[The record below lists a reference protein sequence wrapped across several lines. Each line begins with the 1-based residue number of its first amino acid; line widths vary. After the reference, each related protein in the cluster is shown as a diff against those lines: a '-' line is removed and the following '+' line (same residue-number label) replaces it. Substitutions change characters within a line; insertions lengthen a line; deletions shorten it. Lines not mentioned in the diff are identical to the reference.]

1 MEYLKE
7 KIKHEV
13 SIKTENKKKGVDETK
28 KRQL

>member
-13 SIKTENKKKGVDETK
+13 QIKTESKKKGVDENK

>member
-28 KRQL
+28 KRQI

>member
-13 SIKTENKKKGVDETK
+13 QIKTESKKKGVDETK
-28 KRQL
+28 KR